1 MIDEEI
7 SRSTIAIS
15 VRASKLTARSLA
27 YVLGAAARKIRQAPH
42 QAPQGK
48 QSVKQLLRH
57 GGVASAIDLPGNAQD
72 FDRVARRWGV
82 DYAIKRVE
90 KGRYLLLFK
99 AKQADAITGCFSEYS
114 RRVLSRGRDW
124 RIPVL
129 EQLKRAQELYA
140 ASPGKRDMGSP
151 QSRKTLWG
159 EEPQRSGRIS
169 AAWPPKERSLRRR
182 AKEGGA

>member
-15 VRASKLTARSLA
+15 VRASKLTARGLA
-27 YVLGAAARKIRQAPH
+27 YALGEAAKKIRKS

-48 QSVKQLLRH
+48 QTVKQLLRH
-57 GGVASAIDLPGNAQD
+57 GGEASAIDLPGRAKD

-90 KGRYLLLFK
+90 KGKYLLFFK

-114 RRVLSRGRDW
+114 RRMMNRGRD
-124 RIPVL
+124 RHATL
-129 EQLKRAQELYA
+129 REQLKRAQELV
-140 ASPGKRDMGSP
+140 RDQP
-151 QSRKTLWG
+151 RQ
-159 EEPQRSGRIS
+159 
-169 AAWPPKERSLRRR
+169 KERT
-182 AKEGGA
+182 KEAEREER

>member
-15 VRASKLTARSLA
+15 VRASKLTARGLA
-27 YVLGAAARKIRQAPH
+27 YALGEAAKKIRKS

-48 QSVKQLLRH
+48 QTVKQLLRQV
-57 GGVASAIDLPGNAQD
+57 GETSAIDLPGRAKD

-90 KGRYLLLFK
+90 KGKYLLFFK

-114 RRVLSRGRDW
+114 RRMMNRGRDQ
-124 RIPVL
+124 RVPL
-129 EQLKRAQELYA
+129 REQLKRAQELV
-140 ASPGKRDMGSP
+140 RDQP
-151 QSRKTLWG
+151 RQ
-159 EEPQRSGRIS
+159 
-169 AAWPPKERSLRRR
+169 KERT
-182 AKEGGA
+182 KEAEREER

>member
-15 VRASKLTARSLA
+15 VRASKLTARGLA
-27 YVLGAAARKIRQAPH
+27 YALGEAAKKIRKS

-48 QSVKQLLRH
+48 QTVKQLLRQV
-57 GGVASAIDLPGNAQD
+57 GETSAIDLPGRAKD

-90 KGRYLLLFK
+90 KGKYLLLFK

-114 RRVLSRGRDW
+114 RRLLNRGRD
-124 RIPVL
+124 RRVPL
-129 EQLKRAQELYA
+129 RDQLKRAQELVREQPKQKEQTKEA
-140 ASPGKRDMGSP
+140 E
-151 QSRKTLWG
+151 L
-159 EEPQRSGRIS
+159 EER
-169 AAWPPKERSLRRR
+169 
-182 AKEGGA
+182 

>member
-15 VRASKLTARSLA
+15 VRASKLTARGLA
-27 YVLGAAARKIRQAPH
+27 YALGEAAKKIRKS

-48 QSVKQLLRH
+48 QTVKQLLRH
-57 GGVASAIDLPGNAQD
+57 GGEASAIDLPGRAKD

-90 KGRYLLLFK
+90 KGKYLLFFK

-114 RRVLSRGRDW
+114 RRMMNRGRD
-124 RIPVL
+124 RRVSL
-129 EQLKRAQELYA
+129 REQLKRAQELV
-140 ASPGKRDMGSP
+140 RDQPP
-151 QSRKTLWG
+151 Q
-159 EEPQRSGRIS
+159 
-169 AAWPPKERSLRRR
+169 KERT
-182 AKEGGA
+182 KEAEREER

>member
-15 VRASKLTARSLA
+15 VRASKLTARGLA
-27 YVLGAAARKIRQAPH
+27 YALGEAAKKIRKS

-48 QSVKQLLRH
+48 QTVKQLLRH
-57 GGVASAIDLPGNAQD
+57 GGEASAIDLPGRAKD

-90 KGRYLLLFK
+90 KGKYLLFFK

-114 RRVLSRGRDW
+114 RRMMNRGRD
-124 RIPVL
+124 RRVPL
-129 EQLKRAQELYA
+129 REQLKRAQKLVRNQ
-140 ASPGKRDMGSP
+140 PR
-151 QSRKTLWG
+151 Q
-159 EEPQRSGRIS
+159 
-169 AAWPPKERSLRRR
+169 KERT
-182 AKEGGA
+182 KEAEREER

>member
-15 VRASKLTARSLA
+15 VRASKLTARGLA
-27 YVLGAAARKIRQAPH
+27 YALGEAAKKIRKS

-48 QSVKQLLRH
+48 QTVKQLLRH
-57 GGVASAIDLPGNAQD
+57 GGEASAIDLPGRAKD

-90 KGRYLLLFK
+90 KGKYLLFFK

-114 RRVLSRGRDW
+114 RRMMNRGRD
-124 RIPVL
+124 RRVL
-129 EQLKRAQELYA
+129 LREQLKRAQELVRNQ
-140 ASPGKRDMGSP
+140 PR
-151 QSRKTLWG
+151 Q
-159 EEPQRSGRIS
+159 
-169 AAWPPKERSLRRR
+169 KERT
-182 AKEGGA
+182 KEAEREER

>member
-15 VRASKLTARSLA
+15 VRASKLTARGLA
-27 YVLGAAARKIRQAPH
+27 YALGEAAKKIRKS

-48 QSVKQLLRH
+48 QTVKQLLRQV
-57 GGVASAIDLPGNAQD
+57 GETSAIDLPGRAKD

-90 KGRYLLLFK
+90 KGKYLLFFK

-114 RRVLSRGRDW
+114 RRMMNRGRD
-124 RIPVL
+124 RRVPL
-129 EQLKRAQELYA
+129 REQLKRAQELVRNQ
-140 ASPGKRDMGSP
+140 PR
-151 QSRKTLWG
+151 Q
-159 EEPQRSGRIS
+159 
-169 AAWPPKERSLRRR
+169 KERT
-182 AKEGGA
+182 KEAEREER

>member
-15 VRASKLTARSLA
+15 VRASKLTARGLA
-27 YVLGAAARKIRQAPH
+27 YALGEAAKKIRKS

-48 QSVKQLLRH
+48 QTVKQLLRH
-57 GGVASAIDLPGNAQD
+57 GGEASAIDLPGWAKD

-90 KGRYLLLFK
+90 KGKYLLFFK

-114 RRVLSRGRDW
+114 RRMMNRGRD
-124 RIPVL
+124 RRVPL
-129 EQLKRAQELYA
+129 REQLKRAQELVRNQ
-140 ASPGKRDMGSP
+140 PR
-151 QSRKTLWG
+151 Q
-159 EEPQRSGRIS
+159 
-169 AAWPPKERSLRRR
+169 KERT
-182 AKEGGA
+182 KEAEREER

>member
-15 VRASKLTARSLA
+15 VRASKLTARGLA
-27 YVLGAAARKIRQAPH
+27 YALGEAAKKIRKS

-48 QSVKQLLRH
+48 QTVKQLLRQV
-57 GGVASAIDLPGNAQD
+57 GETSAIDLPGRAKD

-90 KGRYLLLFK
+90 KGKYLLFFK

-114 RRVLSRGRDW
+114 RRMMNRGRD
-124 RIPVL
+124 RRVPL
-129 EQLKRAQELYA
+129 REQLKRAQELV
-140 ASPGKRDMGSP
+140 RD
-151 QSRKTLWG
+151 QLR
-159 EEPQRSGRIS
+159 Q
-169 AAWPPKERSLRRR
+169 KERT
-182 AKEGGA
+182 KEAEREER

>member
-15 VRASKLTARSLA
+15 VRASQLTARCLA
-27 YVLGAAARKIRQAPH
+27 YALGEAAKKIRKS

-48 QSVKQLLRH
+48 QTVKQLLRH
-57 GGVASAIDLPGNAQD
+57 GGEASAIDLPGRVKD

-90 KGRYLLLFK
+90 KGKYLLFFK

-114 RRVLSRGRDW
+114 RRMMNRGRD
-124 RIPVL
+124 RRVPL
-129 EQLKRAQELYA
+129 REQLKRAQKLVRNQ
-140 ASPGKRDMGSP
+140 PR
-151 QSRKTLWG
+151 Q
-159 EEPQRSGRIS
+159 
-169 AAWPPKERSLRRR
+169 KERT
-182 AKEGGA
+182 KEAEREER

>member
-15 VRASKLTARSLA
+15 VRASKLTARGLA
-27 YVLGAAARKIRQAPH
+27 YALGEAAKKIRKS

-48 QSVKQLLRH
+48 QTVKQLLRH
-57 GGVASAIDLPGNAQD
+57 GGEASAIDLPGRAKD

-90 KGRYLLLFK
+90 KGKYLLFFK

-114 RRVLSRGRDW
+114 RRMMNRGRD
-124 RIPVL
+124 RHIPL
-129 EQLKRAQELYA
+129 REQLKRAQELV
-140 ASPGKRDMGSP
+140 RDQP
-151 QSRKTLWG
+151 RQ
-159 EEPQRSGRIS
+159 
-169 AAWPPKERSLRRR
+169 KERT
-182 AKEGGA
+182 KEAEREER

>member
-15 VRASKLTARSLA
+15 VRASKLTARGLA
-27 YVLGAAARKIRQAPH
+27 YALGEAAKKIRKS

-48 QSVKQLLRH
+48 QTVKQLLRQV
-57 GGVASAIDLPGNAQD
+57 GETSAIDLPGRAKD

-90 KGRYLLLFK
+90 KGKYLLFFK

-114 RRVLSRGRDW
+114 RRMMNRGRN
-124 RIPVL
+124 RHVPL
-129 EQLKRAQELYA
+129 REQLKRAQELV
-140 ASPGKRDMGSP
+140 RDQP
-151 QSRKTLWG
+151 RQ
-159 EEPQRSGRIS
+159 
-169 AAWPPKERSLRRR
+169 KERT
-182 AKEGGA
+182 KEAEREER

>member
-15 VRASKLTARSLA
+15 VRASKLTARGLA
-27 YVLGAAARKIRQAPH
+27 YALGEAAKKIRKS

-48 QSVKQLLRH
+48 QTVKQLLRH
-57 GGVASAIDLPGNAQD
+57 GGEASAIDLPGRAKD

-90 KGRYLLLFK
+90 KGKYLLFFK

-114 RRVLSRGRDW
+114 RRMVNRGQAR
-124 RIPVL
+124 RIPL
-129 EQLKRAQELYA
+129 REQLKRAQELV
-140 ASPGKRDMGSP
+140 RDQP
-151 QSRKTLWG
+151 RQ
-159 EEPQRSGRIS
+159 
-169 AAWPPKERSLRRR
+169 KERT
-182 AKEGGA
+182 KEAEREER

>member
-15 VRASKLTARSLA
+15 VRASKLTARGLA
-27 YVLGAAARKIRQAPH
+27 YALGEAAKKIRKS

-48 QSVKQLLRH
+48 QTVKQLLRQV
-57 GGVASAIDLPGNAQD
+57 GETSAIDLPGRAKD

-90 KGRYLLLFK
+90 KGKYLLFFK

-114 RRVLSRGRDW
+114 RRMMNRGRD
-124 RIPVL
+124 RRVPL
-129 EQLKRAQELYA
+129 REQLKRAKELVHDQ
-140 ASPGKRDMGSP
+140 PR
-151 QSRKTLWG
+151 Q
-159 EEPQRSGRIS
+159 
-169 AAWPPKERSLRRR
+169 KERT
-182 AKEGGA
+182 KEAEREER

>member
-15 VRASKLTARSLA
+15 VRASNLTARSLA
-27 YVLGAAARKIRQAPH
+27 YVLGTAARKIRQARN

-57 GGVASAIDLPGNAQD
+57 GGEASAIDLPGNVRD

-90 KGRYLLLFK
+90 KGKYLLLFK

-114 RRVLSRGRDW
+114 RRMLNRGRE
-124 RIPVL
+124 RRVPMR
-129 EQLKRAQELYA
+129 EQLKRAQALAQQQPQQKREKEA
-140 ASPGKRDMGSP
+140 ARED
-151 QSRKTLWG
+151 R
-159 EEPQRSGRIS
+159 
-169 AAWPPKERSLRRR
+169 
-182 AKEGGA
+182 

>member
-15 VRASKLTARSLA
+15 VRASKLTARGLA
-27 YVLGAAARKIRQAPH
+27 YALGEAVKKIRKS

-48 QSVKQLLRH
+48 QTVKQLLRH
-57 GGVASAIDLPGNAQD
+57 GGEASAIDLPGRAKD

-90 KGRYLLLFK
+90 KGKYLLFFK

-114 RRVLSRGRDW
+114 HRMMNRGRD
-124 RIPVL
+124 RRVPL
-129 EQLKRAQELYA
+129 REQLKRAQELV
-140 ASPGKRDMGSP
+140 RDQP
-151 QSRKTLWG
+151 RQ
-159 EEPQRSGRIS
+159 
-169 AAWPPKERSLRRR
+169 KERT
-182 AKEGGA
+182 KEAEREER

>member
-15 VRASKLTARSLA
+15 VWASKLTARGLA
-27 YVLGAAARKIRQAPH
+27 YALGEAAKKIRKS

-48 QSVKQLLRH
+48 QTVKQLLRH
-57 GGVASAIDLPGNAQD
+57 GGEASAIDLPGRVKD

-90 KGRYLLLFK
+90 KGKYLLFFK

-114 RRVLSRGRDW
+114 RRMMNRGRD
-124 RIPVL
+124 RRVPL
-129 EQLKRAQELYA
+129 REQLKRAQKLVRNQ
-140 ASPGKRDMGSP
+140 PR
-151 QSRKTLWG
+151 Q
-159 EEPQRSGRIS
+159 
-169 AAWPPKERSLRRR
+169 KERT
-182 AKEGGA
+182 KEAEREER

>member
-15 VRASKLTARSLA
+15 VRASKLTARGLA
-27 YVLGAAARKIRQAPH
+27 YALGEAARKIRKA

-48 QSVKQLLRH
+48 QTVKQLLRQV
-57 GGVASAIDLPGNAQD
+57 GETSAIDLPGRAKD

-90 KGRYLLLFK
+90 KGKYLLFFK

-114 RRVLSRGRDW
+114 RRMMNRGWDR
-124 RIPVL
+124 RVPL
-129 EQLKRAQELYA
+129 REQLKRAQELV
-140 ASPGKRDMGSP
+140 RDQP
-151 QSRKTLWG
+151 RQ
-159 EEPQRSGRIS
+159 
-169 AAWPPKERSLRRR
+169 KERT
-182 AKEGGA
+182 KEAEREER

>member
-15 VRASKLTARSLA
+15 VRASKLTARGMA
-27 YVLGAAARKIRQAPH
+27 YALGEAAKKIRKS

-48 QSVKQLLRH
+48 QTVKQFLRH
-57 GGVASAIDLPGNAQD
+57 GGEASAIDLPGRAKD

-90 KGRYLLLFK
+90 KGKYLLFFK

-114 RRVLSRGRDW
+114 RRMMNRGRD
-124 RIPVL
+124 RRVPL
-129 EQLKRAQELYA
+129 REQFKRAQELVRNQ
-140 ASPGKRDMGSP
+140 PR
-151 QSRKTLWG
+151 Q
-159 EEPQRSGRIS
+159 
-169 AAWPPKERSLRRR
+169 KERT
-182 AKEGGA
+182 KEAEREER

>member
-15 VRASKLTARSLA
+15 VRASKLRGLA
-27 YVLGAAARKIRQAPH
+27 YALGEAAKKIRKS

-48 QSVKQLLRH
+48 QTVKQLLRH
-57 GGVASAIDLPGNAQD
+57 GGEASAIDLPGRAKD

-90 KGRYLLLFK
+90 KGKYLLFFK

-114 RRVLSRGRDW
+114 RRMMNRGRD
-124 RIPVL
+124 RRVPL
-129 EQLKRAQELYA
+129 REQLKRAQELV
-140 ASPGKRDMGSP
+140 RDQP
-151 QSRKTLWG
+151 RQ
-159 EEPQRSGRIS
+159 
-169 AAWPPKERSLRRR
+169 KERT
-182 AKEGGA
+182 KEAEREER